1 MKKVKDLRAAEATKD
16 ATTDA
21 TTVAATPEWRGLAE
35 AELERKQAAAAGE
48 AVPRPWVTDDAPR
61 LVHELQVHQVELEMQ
76 NQALRETRQE
86 LEASLKNYADLFDMG
101 PIGYGSLTDT
111 GSILAIN
118 LAGADLLGYPRE
130 DLLDKRLGL
139 FVALR
144 DRPAFNAFLERL
156 FRAGGRQMCQ
166 VYLAAD
172 EDPPRRLQLEG
183 TPSAASPHRRC
194 LIALLDIT
202 EREQRFQARTA
213 SLREDAEL
221 FRAAIGSRRFI
232 RLMLEP
238 ATGRLLEV
246 SPAAAKFYGYPR
258 EQLRQMHLWDI
269 QTLSREECLDKLAL
283 AVNSHIVPYPLYGR
297 HRLRDGE
304 VREVAIYWERLR
316 RAGQTLILSTLLD
329 VTQATREQEALAVSE
344 ARLKRILTAA
354 TSGYWELNLA
364 TNQVWIRPQE
374 GALLGP
380 PVGEVTLD
388 LPLCLQAA
396 HPEDRP
402 RLDAVI
408 DAMRAGQALSASYE
422 YRVPAGDGTWRW
434 MFSRGRVVEYDAQ
447 GQPLLYAGIDCDIT
461 ERKDLE
467 EDLRRSEEKYR
478 GLVETISGCIW
489 EVDSQGRFT
498 YLSPHFEALTGY
510 PPADFLGRKSEE
522 LVPKEA
528 RQEVALRNLKVLG
541 AQKPYSGLQ
550 FPFQHRDGR
559 QRVAGL
565 SGNPFFGPQGEFL
578 GMRGIAG
585 DITERL
591 RQEVELEEIRT
602 TTARHTSEARL
613 GALVDQSLAG
623 VVEIDQHTRL
633 TQVNS
638 RACAL
643 LGRGQEELLGQPW
656 ADLFLPGD
664 DADDFQWLDD
674 LLNQRQA
681 CTVEARCQ
689 RPDGEAVWV
698 NLAAAPIDDPQA
710 GQPAGAVILVMDI
723 TERKQAEVLLHQ
735 SEAAARRRLAE
746 IEAYYDSAPVGL
758 CALDTDLRFLRI
770 NARMAEMYGAA
781 SGSYLGRTLRE
792 ALPEVAPQI
801 EPLLGR
807 VLATGEAI
815 RNHEASVLN
824 PAQPET
830 PRILQTH
837 FYPLKGPTGRP
848 VGISIV
854 MEDITARREADR
866 QLRDSERR
874 YRDLS
879 ADLERKVVARTAEAN
894 AANAAKS
901 EFLAHMSHEIR
912 TPLNAVLGL
921 AQLLERE
928 PLEDSQHRMVQR
940 IEDAGENLLGIIDD
954 ILDLSKI
961 EAGRLRIERGNLDLA
976 EHLAKIEGLMGIAAR
991 GKGLTLRLVPPAEP
1005 LGLLVGDGLR
1015 LKQVLVNLLGNAIKF
1030 THRGEVSLLV
1040 HPVAVSDTSIRLIFE
1055 VRDTGIG
1062 IEPEA
1067 LKRLFTPFTQ
1077 ANHGTT
1083 RKYGGT
1089 GLGLAISKQLVEL
1102 MGGTIGVVSLPG
1114 QGSTFWFEL
1123 PFDRVAP
1130 DEADLGPGLE
1140 LEAVAGSRLADRH
1153 ILVVDDSDINREV
1166 VGQALALEG
1175 AQVHLAVDGQEAL
1188 EILRRD
1194 PQAFDAVLMDVQMP
1208 VMDGLSATRLIR
1220 RELGLTALPIIA
1232 LTAGV
1237 LPWQQEEARRAGCND
1252 ILTKPVKLKAM
1263 VTLLWQ
1269 WVEPQPPAP
1278 GPAPLAPVPPEAGI
1292 LPPLAFGTG
1301 GEFPDIAGID
1311 RDQAAETLCGNRAM
1325 FLKLL
1330 GQFAASYGGLVAE
1343 IRGELA
1349 RGERDSAARRLHNL
1363 RGNAGSLGAMELMA
1377 AAKLLEEAID
1387 RGETDLEAGLADLEE
1402 RLATLIAAM
1411 APWQA
1416 PDPAEGE
1423 H

>member
-1 MKKVKDLRAAEATKD
+1 
-16 ATTDA
+16 
-21 TTVAATPEWRGLAE
+21 
-35 AELERKQAAAAGE
+35 
-48 AVPRPWVTDDAPR
+48 
-61 LVHELQVHQVELEMQ
+61 MQ

-172 EDPPRRLQLEG
+172 DDPPRRLQLEG

-194 LIALLDIT
+194 LIALLDVT
-202 EREQRFQARTA
+202 EREQRYQARTA

-221 FRAAIGSRRFI
+221 FRAAIDSRHFI
-232 RLMLEP
+232 RLLLDP
-238 ATGRLLEV
+238 VTGRLLEA

-258 EQLRQMHLWDI
+258 EQLRRMHLWDI

-283 AVNSHIVPYPLYGR
+283 AANSRILPYPLYTR

-304 VREVAIYWERLR
+304 VREVAVYWERLR
-316 RAGQTLILSTLLD
+316 RAGQGFILATLFD
-329 VTQATREQEALAVSE
+329 VTQAKREQEALAVSE
-344 ARLKRILTAA
+344 ARLKRALAA
-354 TSGYWELNLA
+354 ANEGYWELNCA
-364 TNQVWIRPQE
+364 TNQLWSSSQGEPIPVLPE
-374 GALLGP
+374 G
-380 PVGEVTLD
+380 EITLD
-388 LPLCLQAA
+388 VGHWLQLV

-402 RLDAVI
+402 GLVAAIEARF
-408 DAMRAGQALSASYE
+408 AGQALPDTYE
-422 YRVPAGDGTWRW
+422 YRVSAGDGTWRW
-434 MFSRGRVVEYDAQ
+434 ILSRGGVVEYDPQ
-447 GQPLLYAGIDCDIT
+447 GQPLLFAGTDVDIT
-461 ERKDLE
+461 PLKDVE
-467 EDLRRSEEKYR
+467 AGLRRSEAKFR
-478 GLVETISGCIW
+478 GLVETIGVCIW
-489 EVDSQGRFT
+489 EVDYLGRFT
-498 YLSPHFEALTGY
+498 YLSPYFETLTGY

-522 LVPKEA
+522 IVPIEA
-528 RQEVALRNLKVLG
+528 RAEAAQRNLGLLS
-541 AQKPYSGLQ
+541 AQKPYSGVQ
-550 FPFQHRDGR
+550 FLYQHRDGR
-559 QRVAGL
+559 QRIAGT
-565 SGNPFFGPQGEFL
+565 SANPIFGPHGEFL

-591 RQEVELEEIRT
+591 RREAELEEIRT
-602 TTARHTSEARL
+602 AAARHTSEARL

-633 TQVNS
+633 TQANS

-643 LGRGQEELLGQPW
+643 LGRGCEELLGQPW

-664 DADDFQWLDD
+664 DDDTAWLDD

-698 NLAAAPIDDPQA
+698 NLAAAPIDDPRA

-781 SGSYLGRTLRE
+781 SGSFVGRTLRE

-815 RNHEASVLN
+815 RNHEASVQN
-824 PAQPET
+824 PAQPEAA
-830 PRILQTH
+830 RVVQTH
-837 FYPLKGPTGRP
+837 FYPLKGATGRP

-854 MEDITARREADR
+854 MEDITARRAADR

-976 EHLAKIEGLMGIAAR
+976 DHLAKIEGLMGIAAR

-1005 LGLLVGDGLR
+1005 LGILVGDGLR

-1102 MGGTIGVVSLPG
+1102 MGGTIGAVSLPG

-1130 DEADLGPGLE
+1130 DEADLMPGLE

-1208 VMDGLSATRLIR
+1208 VMDGLNATRLIR

-1237 LPWQQEEARRAGCND
+1237 LPWQQEEARRAGCSD

-1263 VTLLWQ
+1263 VTLLGQ
-1269 WVEPQPPAP
+1269 WVETQPPAP

-1343 IRGELA
+1343 IRGELE
-1349 RGERDSAARRLHNL
+1349 RGEQDSAARRLHNL